1 MIANLLNRLSAAE
14 LASLLDGARRLWE
27 SGECC
32 PTRCGVTRQWGTA
45 ADREPPCC
53 GASTGIKVAS
63 FAVHNG
69 EEPPVSGWNGA
80 GNVFFSGCNMHC
92 IFCQNW
98 PISHDNNGRL
108 YSSDEFAGEIKKLLA
123 KKVHNLNLT
132 TADHYLYPV
141 LAVLAAMRADITVP
155 ISYNCSGYFTAEALA
170 IVLRFSD
177 IFLYDVKYLDPALA
191 ARYSK
196 APGYV
201 DAMTR
206 GLDVIH
212 AAKIPWEED
221 DLGLLRRG
229 LIIRH
234 LVIPGAV
241 ENSLKVLD
249 LLARHRDR
257 GMVFKLSLMSQYFPA
272 YRAVDH
278 PEVGRRLTHEEYDP
292 IVARMEELDLDGWM
306 QDLDAHGG
314 A

>member
-1 MIANLLNRLSAAE
+1 MPLLRDIPEQELSD
-14 LASLLDGARRLWE
+14 LLDEARRLWE
-27 SGECC
+27 TGQCC
-32 PTRCGVTRQWGTA
+32 PTRCGVTRRWGA
-45 ADREPPCC
+45 APDREPPC
-53 GASTGIKVAS
+53 GGSSTGIKVAS

-80 GNVFFSGCNMHC
+80 GNIFFSGCNMHC
-92 IFCQNW
+92 LFCQNW

-108 YSSDEFAGEIKKLLA
+108 HTAEEFAVEVKKLLA

-141 LAVLAAMRADITVP
+141 FKALAGMRGEIAVP
-155 ISYNCSGYFTAEALA
+155 ISYNCSGYFAEEALA
-170 IVLRFSD
+170 VVLRFCD

-191 ARYSK
+191 ARYSR

-206 GLDVIH
+206 GLEILR
-212 AAKIPWEED
+212 AARIPWGED
-221 DLGLLRRG
+221 DLGILQRG

-241 ENSLKVLD
+241 ENSLKALD
-249 LLARHRDR
+249 LLAAYRDR
-257 GMVFKLSLMSQYFPA
+257 GMIFKLSLMSQYFPA
-272 YRAVDH
+272 YRATEH
-278 PEVGRRLTHEEYDP
+278 PDISRRITRDEYDP
-292 IVARMEELDLDGWM
+292 IVARMEELDLDGWT